1 MELEYGYDIETV
13 KKDFL
18 VNLKHYLKTEKE
30 EVKYAEIGA
39 TLINTKGVWD
49 YRELRVNED
58 IENIVITEYCVAVSE
73 QKDVTFL

>member
-1 MELEYGYDIETV
+1 M
-13 KKDFL
+13 
-18 VNLKHYLKTEKE
+18 KTEKE

-49 YRELRVNED
+49 YRELRVNES
-58 IENIVITEYCVAVSE
+58 IENIMITEYCVAVAE